1 MLSRSLDRFD
11 LDLLVLP
18 DTNLLLFAAVVEPLR
33 GANRISGSELYR
45 WRVLTLDGMPVQTT
59 SGLPIPANGSF
70 GQEPDER
77 PLFVL
82 ASYNWRAAASRDLR
96 MRLSRAARYR
106 SLIAGVESGTW
117 LLADASLLNG
127 VRATVHWEDHEEFG
141 TAYPQVA
148 LSKDR
153 FVVDGKRITSA
164 GPLPTVDLML
174 EIIRKRQGETLA
186 FEVGRLFSY
195 ERATSLRE
203 ALPASPAARKI
214 GDSRVARALEIME
227 GHIEQPIP
235 LSRIARRLGMTSRH
249 LQSLFKRS
257 LGSAPQAHYLA
268 LRLNAARRR
277 VIETQTPLVEIAAE
291 TGFNSAS
298 AFARSYRTRFA
309 ESPSETRRRRLDSD
323 HASAK
328 PPGIP
333 AEGVDG
339 PVLSA
344 RRPLR

>member
-1 MLSRSLDRFD
+1 MLLRSSERLD

-45 WRVLTLDGMPVQTT
+45 WRVLTLDGQAVPTT
-59 SGLPIPANGSF
+59 SGLPIPASGPF
-70 GQEPDER
+70 DREPDER

-127 VRATVHWEDHEEFG
+127 ANATIHWEDREEFG
-141 TAYPQVA
+141 LAHPQVN
-148 LSKDR
+148 LIKDR
-153 FVVDGKRITSA
+153 FVIDGKRITSA

-174 EIIRKRQGETLA
+174 EIIRRRQGETLA

-195 ERATSLRE
+195 ERATSLSE
-203 ALPASPAARKI
+203 PVATSPVARKV

-227 GHIEQPIP
+227 GHIEQPIS
-235 LSRIARRLGMTSRH
+235 LSRIARRLGVTSRH
-249 LQSLFKRS
+249 LQSLFQQS
-257 LGSAPQAHYLA
+257 LGSAPHAHYLA
-268 LRLNAARRR
+268 LRLNAARRK
-277 VIETQTPLVEIAAE
+277 VIETQSPLVEIAAE
-291 TGFNSAS
+291 AGFNSAS
-298 AFARSYRTRFA
+298 AFARSYRSCFA
-309 ESPSETRRRRLDSD
+309 ESPSETRRRLLDR
-323 HASAK
+323 AR
-328 PPGIP
+328 PPT
-333 AEGVDG
+333 D
-339 PVLSA
+339 
-344 RRPLR
+344 R